1 MPRKAHRRSR
11 LSSWFTRKRLALGL
25 TVSLLAVAWPAYS
38 ALAAQPPVNLATA
51 GSFAVLGGSAV
62 TNTGPSTLNGNL
74 GVSPGTALTGFPPG
88 TVNGSTYAADAVAQ
102 QAQSD
107 LTTAYNDAAGRIPP
121 VAVTGDLGGQTL
133 TPGVY
138 NSASSLGLT
147 GQLTLNAQGDPNAVF
162 IFQAG
167 STLTTA
173 SASDVALING
183 AQACNVFWQ
192 TGSSATLGTA
202 SVFTGSILAYT
213 SISVNSDVTVAGSL
227 LARNGAVTLIDDTIT
242 PSVCA
247 TTAAGTGT
255 GTTGTAGTG
264 TTGTGTTG
272 TGTTGTGTTGTGTGT
287 GTATGTVVKPTHGTS
302 VFAVIPKSV
311 AAKIKSYG
319 TGRCID
325 RTFKVAVTGKH
336 IRRVVFSM
344 GRQVLSVRNKPAYDV
359 TVNAVGGIRTV
370 TARVTYN
377 DPTKPASYHLK
388 FRACAAAAVKRP
400 QPATPVAPGGFTG

>member
-1 MPRKAHRRSR
+1 MLPKTRTRPRLATW
-11 LSSWFTRKRLALGL
+11 LTRKRLGVGLLVALF
-25 TVSLLAVAWPAYS
+25 AVAWPTYD
-38 ALAAQPPVNLATA
+38 ALAAQPPVGLGTA
-51 GSFAVLGGSAV
+51 GSFAVLAGSTV

-74 GVSPGTALTGFPPG
+74 GVSPGTAITGFPPG
-88 TVNGSTYAADAVAQ
+88 TANGATYAADAVAG

-107 LTTAYNDAAGRIPP
+107 LTTAYNDAASRTP
-121 VAVTGDLGGQTL
+121 AVTVSGDLGGQTL
-133 TPGVY
+133 VAGVY
-138 NSASSLGLT
+138 TSASSLGLT
-147 GQLTLNAQGDPNAVF
+147 GQLTLNAQGNPNAVF

-173 SASDVALING
+173 SASDVNLING
-183 AQACNVFWQ
+183 AQACNVYWQ
-192 TGSSATLGTA
+192 VGSSTTLGTA
-202 SVFTGSILAYT
+202 STFAGSILAYT

-242 PSVCA
+242 PSACA
-247 TTAAGTGT
+247 TTAAGT
-255 GTTGTAGTG
+255 GTG

-272 TGTTGTGTTGTGTGT
+272 TGTTGTGTTGTGTTGATGSGT
-287 GTATGTVVKPTHGTS
+287 GVTATHGTS

-325 RTFKVAVTGKH
+325 RTFKVAVTGRH

-344 GRQVLSVRNKPAYDV
+344 GGRVLRVRTKPAYDV
-359 TVNAVGGIRTV
+359 TVNAVGGVRTV

-377 DPTKPASYHLK
+377 DPTKPATYHLK
-388 FRACAAAAVKRP
+388 FRACAVAAVKRP
-400 QPATPVAPGGFTG
+400 QPATPVSTGGFTG